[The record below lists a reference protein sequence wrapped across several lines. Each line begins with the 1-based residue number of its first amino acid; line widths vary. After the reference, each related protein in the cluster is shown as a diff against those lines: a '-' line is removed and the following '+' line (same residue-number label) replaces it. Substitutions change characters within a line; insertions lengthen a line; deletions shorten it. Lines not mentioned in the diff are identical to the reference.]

1 MRQSFLISI
10 FLLLSVTGQA
20 QSCLESVINQ
30 KILDGALYL
39 ETLNGGGRP
48 LTTEVY
54 SLSSQFD
61 TYMTIFSYSGV
72 QSTCVQST
80 WKVKVNSEFCRIDSI
95 SKVK

>member
-1 MRQSFLISI
+1 MRQGFLISI
-10 FLLLSVTGQA
+10 LLLLSVAVQA
-20 QSCLESVINQ
+20 ESCLESILNR

-39 ETLNGGGRP
+39 ETLNGGGHP

-54 SLSSQFD
+54 SLSSQSD

-72 QSTCVQST
+72 QNM
-80 WKVKVNSEFCRIDSI
+80 WKVKVNSESCCIDSI